1 MPSKG
6 GKVCVWGATDA
17 VVGAGID
24 GVDVSTDI
32 CIGAVGAVVV
42 SAGAVICAVV
52 AAICAVVAAIG
63 AVVAAIGAVVA
74 ATGAVATVGATI
86 GTAPGPDAD
95 VDAGVGTEDTTS
107 LAATSLADCAVHW
120 SQQAR

>member
-1 MPSKG
+1 VPSKG

-24 GVDVSTDI
+24 GVDVGTDI

-52 AAICAVVAAIG
+52 AAIC